1 MKLTENWLIKNRLIL
16 KKSDRVN
23 KNIVYV
29 YDVVPLMIIEGK
41 FYFEWGNG
49 KTHIPTVEAL
59 QTLYL
64 ALTYKTLPIDE
75 L

>member
-1 MKLTENWLIKNRLIL
+1 MKLTEKWLIKNRLIL

-23 KNIVYV
+23 KNLVYI
-29 YDVVPLMIIEGK
+29 YDVVPLMIIEEN

-49 KTHIPTVEAL
+49 KTQIPTVEAL
-59 QTLYL
+59 QTLYM
-64 ALTYKTLPIDE
+64 ALTYERLPIDG